1 MNLKK
6 MILPTAIALT
16 AAGTGSLMTQPSKIE
31 TQQETT
37 IHATEQNSAPLMS
50 QDVAIALTAIGLGG
64 LSYLGAKKLD
74 GKNENVKNTA
84 SDKDINSGQ
93 LDEKSKINIANV
105 KKGLNNCDDNRFDD
119 NLMRRYYLAIDR
131 KSVV

>member
-16 AAGTGSLMTQPSKIE
+16 AAGAGSLMTQPSKIE

-37 IHATEQNSAPLMS
+37 IHATEQNSDPLIS
-50 QDVAIALTAIGLGG
+50 HDAAIALTAIGLGG
-64 LSYLGAKKLD
+64 LSYLGAKRLD
-74 GKNENVKNTA
+74 GKNEKVKNTA

-93 LDEKSKINIANV
+93 LDEKSKINIA
-105 KKGLNNCDDNRFDD
+105 KKRIKQL
-119 NLMRRYYLAIDR
+119 
-131 KSVV
+131 